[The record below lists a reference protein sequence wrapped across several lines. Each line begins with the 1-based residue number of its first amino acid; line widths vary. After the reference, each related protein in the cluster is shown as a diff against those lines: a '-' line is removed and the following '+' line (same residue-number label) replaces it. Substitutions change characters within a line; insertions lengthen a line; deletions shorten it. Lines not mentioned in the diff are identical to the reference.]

1 MAKYTGGTATSKDR
15 SSGIKD
21 FGSDMRRAYAD
32 YRAANQPQ
40 MRITRRRLDTRATH
54 TLPDGTSKKQNKP
67 AAQTRLQSAVSNS
80 AAGRVSKQG
89 NAPAMSAN
97 AAIHRKPLKGFEPG
111 EKRNLLQ
118 KGRSNKTK

>member
-1 MAKYTGGTATSKDR
+1 MAKNTTGA
-15 SSGIKD
+15 SSTKAKELRKD
-21 FGSDMRRAYAD
+21 FAAY
-32 YRAANQPQ
+32 REANQPQ

-54 TLPDGTSKKQNKP
+54 TLPDGASKKQNKP

-97 AAIHRKPLKGFEPG
+97 VAVHRKPLKGFEPG

-118 KGRSNKTK
+118 KGRSNKIK